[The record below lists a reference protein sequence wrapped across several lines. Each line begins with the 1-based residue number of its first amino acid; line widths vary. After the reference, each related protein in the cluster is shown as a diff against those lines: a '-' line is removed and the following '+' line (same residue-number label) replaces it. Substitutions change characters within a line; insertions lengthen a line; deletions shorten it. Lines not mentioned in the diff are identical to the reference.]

1 MSGSQTERRKT
12 MNGLNI
18 RVVTWSIATF
28 TTGSFVVCVLYG
40 LIVPESL
47 HMVQFLEITLPR
59 FKWLSISSFLIG
71 LVESFLY
78 GVYAGLV
85 YTPIYNFYN
94 KKWG

>member
-1 MSGSQTERRKT
+1 MRE
-12 MNGLNI
+12 LNI
-18 RVVTWSIATF
+18 RVLTWSLASF
-28 TTGSFVVCVLYG
+28 TLFTYLVCVVYG
-40 LIVPESL
+40 LIVPESF
-47 HMVQFLEITLPR
+47 HMVQFLEIALPG
-59 FKWLSISSFLIG
+59 FKWLSIGRFFIG

>member
-1 MSGSQTERRKT
+1 

-28 TTGSFVVCVLYG
+28 TAGSFVVCILYG

-47 HMVQFLEITLPR
+47 HMVQFLEITLPG
-59 FKWLSISSFLIG
+59 FKWLSISSLLIG